1 MSDLLTQAIN
11 EIENS
16 FKETIADREW
26 NAINK
31 RFKKIK
37 KKSLKRINKDPIDK
51 EISNYCRRLF
61 YFLSEAIDLY
71 SYTENAT
78 FFAALEEKFKQGKAV
93 RIISGDDNDIISGNS
108 KIYGEYEEI
117 LTIEIKESDDK
128 QYYKTIFKE
137 LNYDPTEAIIY
148 LRKIEIIIFKLLE
161 RLKAYVPESVAI
173 DMSDFKLQ
181 KSIDC

>member
-1 MSDLLTQAIN
+1 MSDLLTQDIN

-37 KKSLKRINKDPIDK
+37 KKSLKRINKD
-51 EISNYCRRLF
+51 
-61 YFLSEAIDLY
+61 
-71 SYTENAT
+71 TENAT
-78 FFAALEEKFKQGKAV
+78 LFTALDEKFKQGKAV

-117 LTIEIKESDDK
+117 LTVELKKADDK

-137 LNYDPTEAIIY
+137 LNYDRTEAIIH

-173 DMSDFKLQ
+173 DISDFKLP